1 MNSTKSVNKH
11 RKNSTYQSLMECLVH
26 QVALYTYKN
35 KQPKHMRLNMLD
47 TKRFNLVFRWFYCF

>member
-47 TKRFNLVFRWFYCF
+47 TKRVLCSWF